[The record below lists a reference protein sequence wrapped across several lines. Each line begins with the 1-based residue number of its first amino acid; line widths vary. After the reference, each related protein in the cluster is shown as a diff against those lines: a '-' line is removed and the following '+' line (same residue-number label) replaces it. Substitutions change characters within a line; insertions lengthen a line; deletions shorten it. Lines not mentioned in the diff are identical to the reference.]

1 MFWIF
6 NNFPEDPSV
15 ACMELGQRLLVF
27 RYRQTAGYSLNSHDQ
42 DEQNNDGT
50 GFFLIETPFGI
61 LGE

>member
-1 MFWIF
+1 
-6 NNFPEDPSV
+6 
-15 ACMELGQRLLVF
+15 MELGQRLLVF